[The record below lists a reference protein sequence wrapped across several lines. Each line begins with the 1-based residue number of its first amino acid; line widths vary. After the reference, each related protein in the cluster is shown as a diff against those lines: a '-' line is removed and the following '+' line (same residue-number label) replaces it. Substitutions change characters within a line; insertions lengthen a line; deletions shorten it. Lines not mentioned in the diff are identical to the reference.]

1 MSINISRQ
9 NIYLLVLSTM
19 LLIFVLFFSF
29 VILIPAGKDYR
40 EERTKVNH
48 EMKEL
53 RRYQNFTDDTLEQL
67 KTLQADNRDIIT
79 AFDTS
84 FNPDKFEKQYR
95 VHFTSLELAKQKKVL
110 QDAEEEFAV
119 YEVNTTS
126 AINSPQ
132 SFYDF
137 LDAINKSNWVIGVN
151 FPINFKR
158 DAEMIRSSFTMK
170 VYNAQKM
177 EQK

>member
-1 MSINISRQ
+1 MKINISRQ
-9 NIYLLVLSTM
+9 NIYLLVLSIM
-19 LLIFVLFFSF
+19 LLVFVLLFSF
-29 VILIPAGKDYR
+29 FVLIPAGKEYR
-40 EERTKVNH
+40 EERTKVNQK
-48 EMKEL
+48 MREL
-53 RRYQNFTDDTLEQL
+53 RRYQEFTDSTLDQL

-84 FNPDKFEKQYR
+84 FSPQKFTKQYR
-95 VHFTSLELAKQKKVL
+95 VHFTSLDLSKQQKI
-110 QDAEEEFAV
+110 DENSEGEFVV

-126 AINSPQ
+126 AISSPQ

-158 DAEMIRSSFTMK
+158 DGEMINSSFTMK
-170 VYNAQKM
+170 VYKAEKNSQK
-177 EQK
+177 

>member
-1 MSINISRQ
+1 MKINISRQ
-9 NIYLLVLSTM
+9 NIYLLVLSIM
-19 LLIFVLFFSF
+19 LLVFVLLFSF
-29 VILIPAGKDYR
+29 FVLIPAGKDYR

-53 RRYQNFTDDTLEQL
+53 RRYQEFNSATLEQL

-84 FNPDKFEKQYR
+84 FNPDKFAKQYR
-95 VHFTSLELAKQKKVL
+95 VHFTSLHLSKHEKMI
-110 QDAEEEFAV
+110 DGAEDEFAV

-137 LDAINKSNWVIGVN
+137 LDAINKSTWVIGVN

-158 DAEMIRSSFTMK
+158 DREMIKASFTMK
-170 VYNAQKM
+170 VYNAQKIV
-177 EQK
+177 QK